1 MRATAPCTFFY
12 ECSTAFGLSMQNVEN
27 YIFFTFK
34 ISLLYF
40 KPAFLICCIRSES
53 AMMEVILNCPPC
65 QVQPQKNGLVQFI
78 TYLAGRFAIVK
89 RRNAE
94 LIFCLTFKMTPSAFL
109 CRIFFLYVRNKL
121 CCQCVGVSLI
131 IPG

>member
-1 MRATAPCTFFY
+1 
-12 ECSTAFGLSMQNVEN
+12 
-27 YIFFTFK
+27 
-34 ISLLYF
+34 
-40 KPAFLICCIRSES
+40 
-53 AMMEVILNCPPC
+53 MMEVILNCPPC

-78 TYLAGRFAIVK
+78 TYLEGRFAIVK

>member
-1 MRATAPCTFFY
+1 MIKNVTTACKNSVNQCLIHMPVYACYRTVHVFFMNAVLRLVTV
-12 ECSTAFGLSMQNVEN
+12 CRMLRIT
-27 YIFFTFK
+27 FFTFK

-78 TYLAGRFAIVK
+78 TYLAGRFAIVQEK
-89 RRNAE
+89 KCGIN
-94 LIFCLTFKMTPSAFL
+94 FL
-109 CRIFFLYVRNKL
+109 SDF
-121 CCQCVGVSLI
+121 
-131 IPG
+131 